1 MGLRERAVAAVKK
14 VLLGCSFCRD
24 RNHEDALVG
33 AANEANPTSRKRNT
47 TLRFSMKTASVYLL
61 AFHCAEADQ

>member
-33 AANEANPTSRKRNT
+33 AANEANPTSRKRYYVAF
-47 TLRFSMKTASVYLL
+47 LDEDSVYLL